1 MLLDF
6 KVFIKYVLSCLNFF
20 FIKFSSKDRAGFF
33 YLLLSQRNLYFFF
46 LHVRLS
52 SRFFFYQLVDLFA
65 YELATSSIASTRQP
79 TNVKNS
85 SSTVLVYNF
94 HGCKLQERLLVFSF
108 LQDRKRSFTSL
119 VELYPNCS
127 WLEREV
133 GEFHMVTFEGKKDV
147 RNLMLAYGESN
158 APFRKSFPSIG
169 TRELFYDGLNDVIVQ
184 ETVSTQI

>member
-1 MLLDF
+1 MFFDF
-6 KVFIKYVLSCLNFF
+6 KVFIKYVLGYLNFF
-20 FIKFSSKDRAGFF
+20 FLRFSSKDRNGFF

-65 YELATSSIASTRQP
+65 YELATSQVLYTSSQGAP
-79 TNVKNS
+79 KAS

-108 LQDRKRSFTSL
+108 LKDRLASFTSL

-133 GEFHMVTFEGKKDV
+133 GEFHMVCFEGKKDV

-169 TRELFYDGLNDVIVQ
+169 TRELFYDGLNDVLVQ

>member
-6 KVFIKYVLSCLNFF
+6 KVFVKYVLGSLNFF
-20 FIKFSSKDRAGFF
+20 FLRFSSKDRSALFF
-33 YLLLSQRNLYFFF
+33 LLLSQRNLYFFF
-46 LHVRLS
+46 LHMRLS

-65 YELATSSIASTRQP
+65 YELATSSQSSDVTSPSVRST
-79 TNVKNS
+79 

-94 HGCKLQERLLVFSF
+94 HGLKLQERFLVFSF
-108 LQDRKRSFTSL
+108 LKDRQSSFTSL

-133 GEFHMVTFEGKKDV
+133 GEFHMITFEGKKDV

>member
-1 MLLDF
+1 MF
-6 KVFIKYVLSCLNFF
+6 TKYVLSCLNFF
-20 FIKFSSKDRAGFF
+20 FIKFSSKDRASFF
-33 YLLLSQRNLYFFF
+33 YLLLTQRNLYFFF

-65 YELATSSIASTRQP
+65 YEVASSYSSVNSLNSGRRD
-79 TNVKNS
+79 S
-85 SSTVLVYNF
+85 SSTVVVYNL

-108 LQDRKRSFTSL
+108 LQDRSSSFSSL

-133 GEFHMVTFEGKKDV
+133 GEFHMVSFEGKKDV